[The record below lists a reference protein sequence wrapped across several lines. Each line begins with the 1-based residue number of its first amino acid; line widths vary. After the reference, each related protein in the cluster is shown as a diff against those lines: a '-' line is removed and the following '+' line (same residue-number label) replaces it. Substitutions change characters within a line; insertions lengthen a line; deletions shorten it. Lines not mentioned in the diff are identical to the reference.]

1 MYGLTVTTGPT
12 IEPITR
18 ALAKEHCEI
27 PAADS
32 QHDTYIDAL
41 ITAAREHYER
51 RTHRALINRTLAL
64 TLDRFPDGNVPL
76 WLPWSPI
83 SSVTSIVYTDTN
95 GTPQTWANSNYAVQK
110 NIEPGRVVLAY
121 DKQWPS
127 YRLQASGITVTYV
140 AGYGAAASSVPAN
153 AVHALKLLIRHWFE
167 NRSAINIGNI
177 VNDIPLA
184 YESLTESARVG
195 DEFICYGQD
204 QYAA

>member
-64 TLDRFPDGNVPL
+64 TMDRFPASNVPL
-76 WLPWSPI
+76 WLPWAPV
-83 SSVTSIVYTDTN
+83 SSLTSIVYTDADGN
-95 GTPQTWANSNYAVQK
+95 PQTWAGSNYTLQK
-110 NIEPGRVVLAY
+110 NMEPGRVVLAY
-121 DKQWPS
+121 SKLWPS
-127 YRLQASGITVTYV
+127 HRVQAAGVTITYV

-153 AVHALKLLIRHWFE
+153 AIHAIKLLIRHWFE
-167 NRSAINIGNI
+167 QRAAVNIGNI
-177 VNDIPLA
+177 VNEIPLA

-195 DEFICYGQD
+195 DEFLNYGQD
-204 QYAA
+204 CWAA